1 MADSA
6 VADLTVTEFKELV
19 REAVSQ
25 SLTELLADPDEG
37 MVLRDDPDEGMV
49 LRDDFAE
56 ALTNSLREVQAGGR
70 TMSLSEVL
78 KDVGTSK

>member
-1 MADSA
+1 MADST

-25 SLTELLADPDEG
+25 SLTELLT
-37 MVLRDDPDEGMV
+37 DPDEGMV

-56 ALTNSLREVQAGGR
+56 GLTNSLREVQAGGR
-70 TMSLSEVL
+70 TMSFSDVL

>member
-1 MADSA
+1 MADST

-37 MVLRDDPDEGMV
+37 TV

>member
-37 MVLRDDPDEGMV
+37 TV

>member
-1 MADSA
+1 MADST

-25 SLTELLADPDEG
+25 SLTELLT
-37 MVLRDDPDEGMV
+37 DPDEGMV

-56 ALTNSLREVQAGGR
+56 ALRNSLREVQAGGR
-70 TMSLSEVL
+70 TMSFSDVL

>member
-1 MADSA
+1 MANPT
-6 VADLTVTEFKELV
+6 VADLTVTEFKQLI

-37 MVLRDDPDEGMV
+37 MVLRDD
-49 LRDDFAE
+49 LAE
-56 ALTNSLREVQAGGR
+56 ALRNSLKEVQAGGR
-70 TMSLSEVL
+70 TTSFSDVL

>member
-1 MADSA
+1 MADST

-37 MVLRDDPDEGMV
+37 MVLRDD
-49 LRDDFAE
+49 FAE
-56 ALTNSLREVQAGGR
+56 ALRNSLREVQAGGR
-70 TMSLSEVL
+70 TMSLSDVL

>member
-1 MADSA
+1 MADST
-6 VADLTVTEFKELV
+6 VADLTTEFNELV

-37 MVLRDDPDEGMV
+37 MVLRDD
-49 LRDDFAE
+49 FAE
-56 ALTNSLREVQAGGR
+56 ALRNSLREVQAGGR
-70 TMSLSEVL
+70 TMSFSDVL

>member
-1 MADSA
+1 MANPM

-37 MVLRDDPDEGMV
+37 MVLRDD
-49 LRDDFAE
+49 FAE
-56 ALTNSLREVQAGGR
+56 ALRNSLREVQAGGS
-70 TMSLSEVL
+70 TTSLSDVL

>member
-6 VADLTVTEFKELV
+6 VADLTVTDFKELF

-37 MVLRDDPDEGMV
+37 MVLRDD
-49 LRDDFAE
+49 FAE
-56 ALTNSLREVQAGGR
+56 ALRNSLREVQAGGR

>member
-1 MADSA
+1 MADST

-25 SLTELLADPDEG
+25 SLTELLA
-37 MVLRDDPDEGMV
+37 DPDEGMV

>member
-1 MADSA
+1 MA
-6 VADLTVTEFKELV
+6 LNE
-19 REAVSQ
+19 

-37 MVLRDDPDEGMV
+37 MVLRDD
-49 LRDDFAE
+49 FAE
-56 ALTNSLREVQAGGR
+56 ALRNSLREVQAGGR

>member
-37 MVLRDDPDEGMV
+37 MVLRDD
-49 LRDDFAE
+49 FAE
-56 ALTNSLREVQAGGR
+56 ALRNSLREVQAGGR

>member
-1 MADSA
+1 MADST

-37 MVLRDDPDEGMV
+37 MVLRDD
-49 LRDDFAE
+49 FAE
-56 ALTNSLREVQAGGR
+56 ALRNSLREVQAGGR

>member
-1 MADSA
+1 MADST
-6 VADLTVTEFKELV
+6 VADLTVTEFKELG

-25 SLTELLADPDEG
+25 SLTELLT
-37 MVLRDDPDEGMV
+37 DPDEGMV

-56 ALTNSLREVQAGGR
+56 ALRNSLREVQAGGR

>member
-1 MADSA
+1 MAKPT
-6 VADLTVTEFKELV
+6 VADLTVPEFKELV

-37 MVLRDDPDEGMV
+37 MVLRDDFAGA
-49 LRDDFAE
+49 LRH
-56 ALTNSLREVQAGGR
+56 SLREVQAGGR
-70 TMSLSEVL
+70 TTSLSDVL

>member
-1 MADSA
+1 MADST
-6 VADLTVTEFKELV
+6 VADLTVTEFNELV

-37 MVLRDDPDEGMV
+37 MVLRDD
-49 LRDDFAE
+49 FAE
-56 ALTNSLREVQAGGR
+56 GLTNSLREVQAGGR
-70 TMSLSEVL
+70 TMSFSDVL

>member
-1 MADSA
+1 MANPT

-37 MVLRDDPDEGMV
+37 MVLRDD
-49 LRDDFAE
+49 FAE
-56 ALTNSLREVQAGGR
+56 ALRNSLSEVQAGGR
-70 TMSLSEVL
+70 TTSLSDVL

>member
-25 SLTELLADPDEG
+25 SLTELLA
-37 MVLRDDPDEGMV
+37 DPDEGMV

>member
-1 MADSA
+1 MADST

-37 MVLRDDPDEGMV
+37 MVLRDD
-49 LRDDFAE
+49 FAE
-56 ALTNSLREVQAGGR
+56 ALRNSLREVQAGGR
-70 TMSLSEVL
+70 TMSLSEVP